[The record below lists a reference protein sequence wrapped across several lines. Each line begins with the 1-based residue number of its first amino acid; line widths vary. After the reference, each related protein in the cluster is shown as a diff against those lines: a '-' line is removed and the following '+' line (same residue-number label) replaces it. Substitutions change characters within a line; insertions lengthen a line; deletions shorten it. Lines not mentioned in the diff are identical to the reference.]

1 MCRRR
6 SLTVSNIRWQK
17 WSKTTF
23 CHTHVLYLVTETK
36 ALLISALNSCNK
48 QHKYKEHNF
57 SLRFFLTIKQ
67 EVLSMD
73 NFLRDRSS
81 DMKTYFFSYLVS
93 RNSTS
98 EHSRK
103 YLWVFQVRKLSVW
116 GLWIYQTVWMKRQL
130 QEATIMRITTDKLYK
145 DLKKFEWKHHKRLKT
160 EKTGI
165 DLVDL
170 WTWI

>member
-23 CHTHVLYLVTETK
+23 CHTHVLYLVTGTK

-103 YLWVFQVRKLSVW
+103 YLWVFQVRKFCQCEGCGYIKQFGWKGS
-116 GLWIYQTVWMKRQL
+116 YRRQL
-130 QEATIMRITTDKLYK
+130 SWELPQINYIKIWRNLNENITRGSKQKKQELI
-145 DLKKFEWKHHKRLKT
+145 W
-160 EKTGI
+160 
-165 DLVDL
+165 
-170 WTWI
+170 